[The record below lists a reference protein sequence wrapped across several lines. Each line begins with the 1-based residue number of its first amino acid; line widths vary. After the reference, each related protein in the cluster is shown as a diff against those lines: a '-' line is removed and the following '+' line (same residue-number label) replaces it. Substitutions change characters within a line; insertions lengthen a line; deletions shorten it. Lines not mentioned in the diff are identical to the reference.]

1 MKEIAAGGFGVIYRA
16 QHPRWKIVAYKELK
30 SSAIIPERTKFV
42 YYSHILTSFLYIHV
56 ILFATV

>member
-42 YYSHILTSFLYIHV
+42 YYSHI
-56 ILFATV
+56 